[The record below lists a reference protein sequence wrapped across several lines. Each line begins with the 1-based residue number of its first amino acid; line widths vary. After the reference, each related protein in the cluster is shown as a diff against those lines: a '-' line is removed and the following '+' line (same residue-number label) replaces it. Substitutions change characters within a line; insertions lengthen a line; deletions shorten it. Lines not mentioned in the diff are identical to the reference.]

1 MDRKGSFLSQSNASL
16 DRILD
21 DIQKEE
27 SDEKD
32 EWNFAKDFWPD
43 VSLTASLGIPIVIGG
58 SCKMVQQFII
68 SVLLGR
74 KSTVLLASVSTAGI
88 WTEWVDDMIRAMSG
102 QCGVLC
108 GQAYGAGNFALVG
121 IWLQICLV
129 LMTVIYP
136 PLACLR
142 LFTGEILDFMG
153 VPAIIAENAGIYAR
167 WNSLAMIF
175 ELWYFALWGYY
186 TCQGIVAPDMII
198 SCIFIFVASLLIWYG
213 VYYLGMGVYGVALA
227 MSLKRVLR
235 TSSFFGYTYLAGL
248 HKKTWHGWNLK
259 EVFVK
264 ERIMVFLGLCV
275 PAMLGAVAENL
286 HWSINAVFAAR
297 LGPAR
302 SAAFDLM
309 VTMFLI
315 VYTTVWGMCQGFGMI
330 MARRLGQ
337 GCPQK
342 AKGIVK
348 VGAIMV
354 YGALVVLASLMYA
367 FNDSYA
373 RIVSTDP
380 EVREALWHIRGI
392 SSLCIVFCGG
402 NFLIA
407 EVLVKQGRAMI
418 VFAFTPTFNWLIGLP
433 ISFFLSPTLGLQG
446 ILTGALVAYGLT
458 HAVCG
463 YYVLTTNWMGVSSV
477 ARMNSEVPDMKAK
490 REERMKAAGYG
501 Q

>member
-1 MDRKGSFLSQSNASL
+1 
-16 DRILD
+16 
-21 DIQKEE
+21 
-27 SDEKD
+27 
-32 EWNFAKDFWPD
+32 
-43 VSLTASLGIPIVIGG
+43 
-58 SCKMVQQFII
+58 MVQQFII

-74 KSTVLLASVSTAGI
+74 KSTILLASVSTAGI

-108 GQAYGAGNFALVG
+108 GQAYGAGNFKLVG
-121 IWLQICLV
+121 TWLQICLV
-129 LMTVIYP
+129 LMTCIYP

-142 LFTGEILDFMG
+142 LFTGEILDFLG
-153 VPAIIAENAGIYAR
+153 VPAVIAENAGIYAR

-213 VYYLGMGVYGVALA
+213 VYFLGMGVYGVALA
-227 MSLKRVLR
+227 MSLKRILR
-235 TSSFFGYTYLAGL
+235 TSCFAGYTTWAGL
-248 HKKTWHGWNLK
+248 HLKTWHGWDFR

-264 ERIMVFLGLCV
+264 ERFMVFLGLCV
-275 PAMLGAVAENL
+275 PAMLGAVAENA

-297 LGPAR
+297 LGPAK

-315 VYTTVWGMCQGFGMI
+315 VYTTVWGMCQGFGML
-330 MARRLGQ
+330 MARHLGAGQ
-337 GCPQK
+337 AEK

-354 YGALVVLASLMYA
+354 YGSLLVGASLLYCFNGMYA
-367 FNDSYA
+367 Q
-373 RIVSTDP
+373 IVSTDP
-380 EVREALWHIRGI
+380 EVRQALWDIRGI
-392 SSLCIVFCGG
+392 SALCIVLCGG

-407 EVLVKQGRAMI
+407 EVLVKQGRAML
-418 VFAFTPTFNWLIGLP
+418 VFIFTPTFNWLIGLP
-433 ISFFLSPTLGLQG
+433 ISYFLSPTLGLQG
-446 ILTGALVAYGLT
+446 ILTGALVAYTLT

-463 YYVLTTNWMGVSSV
+463 YYVLTTNWMGVSTV
-477 ARMNSEVPDMKAK
+477 ARMNSEVPFKSNQRQD
-490 REERMKAAGYG
+490 RMKQAGYDV
-501 Q
+501 QQ